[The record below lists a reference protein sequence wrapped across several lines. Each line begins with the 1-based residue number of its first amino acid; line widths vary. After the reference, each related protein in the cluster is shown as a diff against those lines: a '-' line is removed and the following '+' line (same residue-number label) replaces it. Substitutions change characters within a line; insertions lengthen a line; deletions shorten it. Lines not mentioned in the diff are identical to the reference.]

1 MLNYMWPPKGTIA
14 HLRDTALHN
23 QKIGVIDIELH
34 TLKQELNLL
43 LGRFVSI
50 QDVFRYVG

>member
-1 MLNYMWPPKGTIA
+1 MSDCMWSSNGTIA

-23 QKIGVIDIELH
+23 QKIGVVDIKLH
-34 TLKQELNLL
+34 TLKQELDLL

-50 QDVFRYVG
+50 QDVLRYVG